1 MRAMSRPDG
10 TPRKRAAIYAR
21 YSTDLQSE
29 RSAEDQIALCR
40 DFAAREGLDVTATY
54 RDEARSGASV
64 LGRDGLLDLL
74 DAARQGLFE
83 VVIVEALD
91 RLSRDMEDL
100 AGLHKRL
107 SFLGLEIRAVHEGV
121 ASTVLVGLRGL
132 VGQLYREDN
141 VLKIRRGMSG
151 RAKDGRS
158 PGGLAYGYEPVPG
171 ETGARRIVEPEAEVV
186 RRIFA
191 EYLAGKS
198 PRDIAHG
205 LNADGVPAPRGARWN
220 ASTINGNATRGNG
233 ILQNPLYAGRQVW
246 NRVRMVKDPDTGR
259 RVSRPNPAA
268 EWVVT
273 ELPDLAIVTPEVFEV
288 AGQRKAARAVAAP
301 RDRRRPL
308 HLLSGLL
315 RCGACGAGM
324 SANGKDRSGRI
335 RIRCS
340 AHSESGSCPN
350 PQTFYLDRIEAAV
363 LSGLKAELR
372 HPDVMAEY
380 VRTYHDE
387 RRRLAADAVR
397 GRARIERRLAGIERA
412 LKRLVDAI
420 CDGSAVI
427 QQLEPQFLELEKEQT
442 ELRARLADT
451 PEPPDPVA
459 LHPATLK
466 RYEGQLAHLQAALA
480 SGIRAGD
487 TEAAQAMRELIDTVT
502 VSRDMSRTGGV
513 EVEIAGRLTHLL
525 GPKAFP
531 QGVRAVWGA
540 MVAEGRYRRSPRQDC
555 GTFEI
560 AM

>member
-1 MRAMSRPDG
+1 MRAMSNSDG
-10 TPRKRAAIYAR
+10 TPKTRAAIYAR

-40 DFAAREGLDVTATY
+40 DFAEREGLTVTATY

-74 DAARQGLFE
+74 DAARHDRFE

-107 SFLGLEIRAVHEGV
+107 SFLGIEIRAVHEGV

-141 VLKIRRGMSG
+141 VMKIRRGMSG

-171 ETGARRIVEPEAEVV
+171 DTGGRRIIEAEAEVV

-191 EYLAGKS
+191 EYLAGRS
-198 PRDIAHG
+198 PRDIAYG
-205 LNADGVPAPRGARWN
+205 LNADAIPAPRGARWN

-273 ELPDLAIVTPEVFEV
+273 ELPDLAIVTPEVFEA
-288 AGQRKAARAVAAP
+288 AGKRKAARAVAAP
-301 RDRRRPL
+301 RDRRRPR

-324 SANGKDRSGRI
+324 STNGKDRSGRI

-350 PQTFYLDRIEAAV
+350 PQTFYLDRIEMAV
-363 LSGLKAELR
+363 LSGLKTELR
-372 HPDVMAEY
+372 HPEVMAEY

-387 RRRLAADAVR
+387 RRRLAADAIK
-397 GRARIERRLAGIERA
+397 GRSRIERRVAEIERA
-412 LKRLVDAI
+412 LKRLVDAS

-427 QQLEPQFLELEKEQT
+427 QQLEPQFLALEKEQT
-442 ELRARLADT
+442 DLRAKLEES

-466 RYEGQLAHLQAALA
+466 RYEGQLAQLQSALA
-480 SGIRAGD
+480 RGIHAGD
-487 TEAAQAMRELIDTVT
+487 TEAAKAMRDLIDTVT
-502 VSRDMSRTGGV
+502 VSRDPSRKGGV
-513 EVEIAGRLTHLL
+513 EVEISGRLTHLL

-531 QGVRAVWGA
+531 QGVKAVWGRV
-540 MVAEGRYRRSPRQDC
+540 VAEEGLEPPTR
-555 GTFEI
+555 GL
-560 AM
+560 

>member
-1 MRAMSRPDG
+1 
-10 TPRKRAAIYAR
+10 
-21 YSTDLQSE
+21 
-29 RSAEDQIALCR
+29 
-40 DFAAREGLDVTATY
+40 
-54 RDEARSGASV
+54 
-64 LGRDGLLDLL
+64 
-74 DAARQGLFE
+74 
-83 VVIVEALD
+83 
-91 RLSRDMEDL
+91 MEDL
-100 AGLHKRL
+100 ASLHERL

-121 ASTVLVGLRGL
+121 ASTEPVGLRGL

-158 PGGLAYGYEPVPG
+158 PGGLAYGYEAVPG
-171 ETGARRIVEPEAEVV
+171 ATGARRIVEAEAEGV

-198 PRDIAHG
+198 PRAIAHG
-205 LNADGVPAPRGARWN
+205 LNADRIPAPRGARWN
-220 ASTINGNATRGNG
+220 ASTINSNAIGGNG

-246 NRVRMVKDPDTGR
+246 NRVRMVKDPNIGR
-259 RVSRPNPAA
+259 RVSRLNPAA

-273 ELPDLAIVTPEVFEV
+273 GVPDLAMVSPEVFEA
-288 AGQRKAARAVAAP
+288 AGKRKAAHAIAAP
-301 RDRRRPL
+301 WDRRRPR
-308 HLLSGLL
+308 HLLSGLP
-315 RCGACGAGM
+315 RSGAGGAGM
-324 SANGKDRSGRI
+324 STNCKDRSVCIRI
-335 RIRCS
+335 RIHCS

-350 PQTFYLDRIEAAV
+350 PQTFYPDRIEAAV

-387 RRRLAADAVR
+387 RRRLAADAIKGR
-397 GRARIERRLAGIERA
+397 GRIERRLAEIERA

-427 QQLEPQFLELEKEQT
+427 QQLEPQFPALDKEQS
-442 ELRARLADT
+442 ELRAKLAEV
-451 PEPPDPVA
+451 PEPPEVIG

-466 RYEGQLAHLQAALA
+466 RYEGQLAQLQTALA
-480 SGIRAGD
+480 KGIRAGD

-502 VSRDMSRTGGV
+502 VSRDPSRKGGV

-540 MVAEGRYRRSPRQDC
+540 MVAEVCSGHSPTLCLARAS
-555 GTFEI
+555 I
-560 AM
+560 

>member
-1 MRAMSRPDG
+1 MRATSKADS
-10 TPRKRAAIYAR
+10 TPKRRAAIYAR

-40 DFAAREGLDVTATY
+40 DFAEREGLAVTDIY

-64 LGRDGLLDLL
+64 LVRDGLLDLL
-74 DAARQGLFE
+74 DAARHGRFE
-83 VVIVEALD
+83 VVLVEALD

-107 SFLGLEIRAVHEGV
+107 SFLEIEIRAVHEGV

-132 VGQLYREDN
+132 VGQLYREEN
-141 VLKIRRGMSG
+141 ALKIRRGMSG
-151 RAKDGRS
+151 RAKEGRS
-158 PGGLAYGYEPVPG
+158 PGGLAYGYEPVSG
-171 ETGARRIVEPEAEVV
+171 DIGARRIVEVEADVV
-186 RRIFA
+186 RRIFT

-198 PRDIAHG
+198 PREIAHR
-205 LNADGVPAPRGARWN
+205 LNADRVPAPRGARWN

-259 RVSRPNPAA
+259 LVSRPNPPT

-273 ELPDLAIVTPEVFEV
+273 ELPDLAIVTTEVFEA
-288 AGQRKAARAVAAP
+288 AGKRKAARAIAAP
-301 RDRRRPL
+301 GDRRRPR

-324 SANGKDRSGRI
+324 STNGKDRSG

-350 PQTFYLDRIEAAV
+350 PQTFYLDRIEIAV

-372 HPDVMAEY
+372 HPEVMAEY
-380 VRTYHDE
+380 VRTYHEE
-387 RRRLAADAVR
+387 RRRLTADAIK
-397 GRARIERRLAGIERA
+397 GRARIERRLTEIERA

-420 CDGSAVI
+420 CDGSDVI
-427 QQLEPQFLELEKEQT
+427 QQLEPQFLALEKEQAK
-442 ELRARLADT
+442 LRAKLQEA
-451 PEPPDPVA
+451 PEPPEVIG

-466 RYEGQLAHLQAALA
+466 RYEGQLAQLQVALA
-480 SGIRAGD
+480 KGIRAGD
-487 TEAAQAMRELIDTVT
+487 TETAQAMRELIDTVT
-502 VSRDMSRTGGV
+502 VSRDPSRKGGV

-540 MVAEGRYRRSPRQDC
+540 MVAEEGLEPPTR
-555 GTFEI
+555 GL
-560 AM
+560 

>member
-1 MRAMSRPDG
+1 MRAMSEPEG
-10 TPRKRAAIYAR
+10 TPKTRAAIYAR
-21 YSTDLQSE
+21 YLTDLQSE

-40 DFAAREGLDVTATY
+40 DFAEREGLAVTDTY

-74 DAARQGLFE
+74 DAARHGRFE
-83 VVIVEALD
+83 VIIVEALD

-107 SFLGLEIRAVHEGV
+107 SFLGIEIRAVHEGV

-171 ETGARRIVEPEAEVV
+171 DTGARRIVEAEAEVV

-205 LNADGVPAPRGARWN
+205 LNADGIPAPRGARWN

-233 ILQNPLYAGRQVW
+233 ILQNPLYAGRQIW

-259 RVSRPNPAA
+259 RVSRPNPPAD
-268 EWVVT
+268 WVLT
-273 ELPDLAIVTPEVFEV
+273 ELPDLGIVTPEIFEA
-288 AGQRKAARAVAAP
+288 AGKRKAARAIAAP
-301 RDRRRPL
+301 RERRRPR

-324 SANGKDRSGRI
+324 SANGRDRSGRI

-372 HPDVMAEY
+372 HPEVMAEY
-380 VRTYHDE
+380 VRTYHAE
-387 RRRLAADAVR
+387 RRRLAADAIK
-397 GRARIERRLAGIERA
+397 GRARIERRLAEIERS

-459 LHPATLK
+459 LHPPAPRDAETLRGAT
-466 RYEGQLAHLQAALA
+466 RPAPDRARQGHPRGRHR
-480 SGIRAGD
+480 SRAGHARAD
-487 TEAAQAMRELIDTVT
+487 RH
-502 VSRDMSRTGGV
+502 RH
-513 EVEIAGRLTHLL
+513 RLAR
-525 GPKAFP
+525 PVP
-531 QGVRAVWGA
+531 QGRGRSRNRRKTDPPPRP
-540 MVAEGRYRRSPRQDC
+540 EGLPARRQGSVGCD
-555 GTFEI
+555 GSGGGI
-560 AM
+560 

>member
-1 MRAMSRPDG
+1 MRATSKADG
-10 TPRKRAAIYAR
+10 TPKKRAAIYAR

-40 DFAAREGLDVTATY
+40 EFAEREGLAIAATY
-54 RDEARSGASV
+54 LDEARSGASV

-74 DAARQGLFE
+74 DAARQGKFE
-83 VVIVEALD
+83 VVVVEALD

-121 ASTVLVGLRGL
+121 ANTVLVGLRGL

-171 ETGARRIVEPEAEVV
+171 ETGARRIVEAEAEVV

-205 LNADGVPAPRGARWN
+205 LNADAIPAPRGARWN

-233 ILQNPLYAGRQVW
+233 ILQNPLYAGWQVG

-259 RVSRPNPAA
+259 RVSRPNPPA

-273 ELPDLAIVTPEVFEV
+273 ELPDLAIVTPARFDA
-288 AGQRKAARAVAAP
+288 AGKRKAARAVAAP
-301 RDRRRPL
+301 RDRRRPR

-315 RCGACGAGM
+315 RCVACGAGM
-324 SANGKDRSGRI
+324 STNGKDRSGRI

-340 AHSESGSCPN
+340 AHTESGSCPN
-350 PQTFYLDRIEAAV
+350 PQTFYLDRIEAAA

-372 HPDVMAEY
+372 HPEIMAEY

-387 RRRLAADAVR
+387 RRRLAADAIK
-397 GRARIERRLAGIERA
+397 GRARIERRLAEIERA

-427 QQLEPQFLELEKEQT
+427 QQLEPQFMELEKEQT

-459 LHPATLK
+459 LHPETLK
-466 RYEGQLAHLQAALA
+466 RYEGQLAQLQAALA
-480 SGIRAGD
+480 TGIRAGD
-487 TEAAQAMRELIDTVT
+487 TEAAQAMREFIDTVT
-502 VSRDMSRTGGV
+502 ASRDPSRKGGV
-513 EVEIAGRLTHLL
+513 AVEISGRLTHLL

-540 MVAEGRYRRSPRQDC
+540 MVAEVRSGQLPTLQLARAC
-555 GTFEI
+555 I
-560 AM
+560 